1 MWNKL
6 SNYFLRGLIT
16 ILPLLVTIWLL
27 WFMFTFLD
35 GILGNIIA
43 LFVGHT
49 LPGLGFLLV
58 IIVILMAGY
67 FATHLFSAKFFE
79 FGEQIL
85 YHVPI
90 VKSIYTSAK
99 QINDVL
105 FIHKG
110 SEEYRRAC
118 LVEYPRKGIYS
129 IGFITSDAAG
139 EIEDKTKSKLINVFI
154 PNTPTPATGFL
165 IIVPAQ
171 DVIILEMRT
180 DEAFKYIVSGGV
192 LRPDEEKKTDDIDPA

>member
-1 MWNKL
+1 MWNRL

-27 WFMFTFLD
+27 WFMFSFMD

-43 LFVGHT
+43 LFVGRPM
-49 LPGLGFLLV
+49 PGLGFLITIAL
-58 IIVILMAGY
+58 IFATGY
-67 FATHLFSAKFFE
+67 FAAHVFSAKFFE

-110 SEEYRRAC
+110 SSEFRRAC
-118 LVEYPRKGIYS
+118 LIEYPRKGLYS
-129 IGFITSDAAG
+129 MGFVTSDAAL
-139 EIEDKTKSKLINVFI
+139 EIEEKAKEKLLNVFI

-165 IIVPAQ
+165 VMVPAQ
-171 DVIILEMRT
+171 EVVLLEMRT
-180 DEAFKYIVSGGV
+180 DIAFKYIVSGGV
-192 LRPDEEKKTDDIDPA
+192 LQPEIENAEAQTTIA